1 LVKTEIN
8 QHALQTF
15 PFLSGQMAP
24 NSAVVLTS
32 AEWLEAVAGACAAVD
47 WKMEGWNALAPVVD
61 SARYIGDGTCQQPL
75 HRWLDSAGA
84 APDYETFNARLYA
97 LDLFVPLDA
106 LGQENSWAPSK
117 DRGWWGWFGYAMRMP
132 IQMAG
137 WIITAVGSAVVTG
150 LIGRKE

>member
-1 LVKTEIN
+1 
-8 QHALQTF
+8 
-15 PFLSGQMAP
+15 MAP

-75 HRWLDSAGA
+75 HRWLDSPGA

-106 LGQENSWAPSK
+106 LGQ
-117 DRGWWGWFGYAMRMP
+117 
-132 IQMAG
+132 
-137 WIITAVGSAVVTG
+137 
-150 LIGRKE
+150 

>member
-1 LVKTEIN
+1 
-8 QHALQTF
+8 
-15 PFLSGQMAP
+15 MAP

-97 LDLFVPLDA
+97 LDLFVPIDA

-137 WIITAVGSAVVTG
+137 WIITAVGAAVVTG
-150 LIGRKE
+150 LIGRKK